1 LCTLLQVDIVCRV
14 SSKATLRLPLK
25 SLLPLL
31 PGLLHHEL
39 MLSRFYAEK
48 SNSLVIQADGSR
60 KQGDNVD
67 ECFEKL
73 HALILGIG
81 KAVVRGELS
90 LATKEKIK
98 AS

>member
-1 LCTLLQVDIVCRV
+1 M
-14 SSKATLRLPLK
+14 PLK

-39 MLSRFYAEK
+39 MLSRVYAEK

-60 KQGDNVD
+60 KQSDNVD

-73 HALILGIG
+73 HALILRIG

>member
-1 LCTLLQVDIVCRV
+1 M
-14 SSKATLRLPLK
+14 PLK

-39 MLSRFYAEK
+39 MLSRVYAEK

-60 KQGDNVD
+60 RQSDNVD

-73 HALILGIG
+73 HALILRIG